1 MHSPSDDLASISDTS
16 QDKEPL
22 MDTIIIAL
30 ILATWFLL
38 LRSRRTA
45 ALGLF
50 LLSLLLSAGLFA
62 FHTTSAL
69 PLSF

>member
-1 MHSPSDDLASISDTS
+1 
-16 QDKEPL
+16 

-30 ILATWFLL
+30 ILTTWFML
-38 LRSRRTA
+38 LRSRRTL